1 MTNKLWFQS
10 GIALII
16 TFVIILIAMQVQVIF
31 EPFITIVM
39 TIFFSVVIGRLL
51 LLITEPIRRF

>member
-16 TFVIILIAMQVQVIF
+16 TFVIILLVMQVQVIF
-31 EPFITIVM
+31 EPFITIIM
-39 TIFFSVVIGRLL
+39 TIFFPVLIGGLL
-51 LLITEPIRRF
+51 YYIT